1 MEVDASIL
9 SGCKRTHIH
18 CELSGKRDAQVIE
31 DSFYSFFVAFPANL
45 SRMHGAGML
54 YQILLPPTSV
64 SALMARDW
72 LIVIMAKHM
81 SLQCPFSF
89 KFRTAF
95 LTYMVVIGMLFAH
108 VQVEGTDRLEF

>member
-1 MEVDASIL
+1 
-9 SGCKRTHIH
+9 
-18 CELSGKRDAQVIE
+18 
-31 DSFYSFFVAFPANL
+31 
-45 SRMHGAGML
+45 MHRAGML

-72 LIVIMAKHM
+72 LIVIMAQHM

-108 VQVEGTDRLEF
+108 VQAVSAYRLEFRTAEDTLERMDLQM